1 MNQDT
6 EKNIEILDMDEQETP
21 VEKTETTS
29 GEAIK
34 AKKKP
39 VKKTA
44 EAAAKKSH
52 LQINLHIIF
61 LSLIVIIIGVIAFK
75 LYKWNKGVPIEDDPN
90 FQESDFDIE
99 VLDSI
104 IPLAPDKLEGHEDD
118 GVTTILC
125 LGNDPFALS
134 RDEDINL
141 ANQIAEKSGATVYN
155 GSFWGTT
162 VSALYPTYNDGYWMD
177 ALSLSYL
184 ADGICTRDFDDILA
198 AAYCSYDPAF
208 VPTVEMLQALDMNSV
223 DIICI
228 MYDGIDYIEKR
239 PSDDPNDPYSIVAY
253 TGALRTAIEQFQETY
268 PFIRIVVMSHTFCHS
283 ISDEGNFQN
292 GDRTD
297 LGNGTLSHYLQKE
310 LDVTS
315 DCGVSWIDNFYGSVN
330 EDNYLEY
337 MTDYI
342 HFNEAGLERLAE
354 RFVDCILPQSNEAE

>member
-177 ALSLSYL
+177 ALSMSYL
-184 ADGICTRDFDDILA
+184 EDGICTRDFDDILA

-208 VPTVEMLQALDMNSV
+208 VP
-223 DIICI
+223 
-228 MYDGIDYIEKR
+228 
-239 PSDDPNDPYSIVAY
+239 
-253 TGALRTAIEQFQETY
+253 
-268 PFIRIVVMSHTFCHS
+268 
-283 ISDEGNFQN
+283 
-292 GDRTD
+292 
-297 LGNGTLSHYLQKE
+297 
-310 LDVTS
+310 
-315 DCGVSWIDNFYGSVN
+315 
-330 EDNYLEY
+330 
-337 MTDYI
+337 
-342 HFNEAGLERLAE
+342 
-354 RFVDCILPQSNEAE
+354 